1 MKLTKSGFK
10 QKSVTDMTIPEE
22 KMKKVLIA
30 VACLAVVFAVSCSNS
45 TKKVN
50 DETVLPDE
58 DSAADD
64 NVTNDDSVSDET
76 VTDTE
81 NDENI
86 SNDGNQNDDIITND
100 DIVPNDDDSIVTN
113 DDDPGTCILNAD
125 CGNGSLFCK
134 KAAGM
139 CEFEGMCEIKPAGC
153 DENYAPVCGCDNET
167 YGNECAAN
175 GEGSSVFYS
184 TACMSQLK
192 KATIDFTYS
201 KNVIK
206 EEMDGKVSMDLDTIV
221 TDLLILSTPAV
232 QKSGSIANITV
243 QFKGANGIY
252 VEVKLAFQ
260 TDPFSLPQDFEL
272 KKSGSNLGKVMTD
285 TGSTVGFLTGDI
297 RVTEYE
303 TDITGKFTK
312 FGMSASDLAFTE

>member
-1 MKLTKSGFK
+1 
-10 QKSVTDMTIPEE
+10 
-22 KMKKVLIA
+22 MKKVLIV
-30 VACLAVVFAVSCSNS
+30 VACFAVVFAVSCSNS

-50 DETVLPDE
+50 DGTVLPDE
-58 DSAADD
+58 DSVVDD
-64 NVTNDDSVSDET
+64 NVTNDNSVSDDA
-76 VTDTE
+76 VSDTE

-86 SNDGNQNDDIITND
+86 TNDGNQNDDVTND
-100 DIVPNDDDSIVTN
+100 EIVQNDDDSIVTN
-113 DDDPGTCILNAD
+113 DDDPGTCLLNTD
-125 CGNGSLFCK
+125 CGNESAFCK
-134 KAAGM
+134 KMAGM
-139 CEFEGMCEIKPAGC
+139 CEFEGMCETKPVGC
-153 DENYAPVCGCDNET
+153 DESYAPVCGCDNET

-175 GEGSSVFYS
+175 GEGNSVFYS

-201 KNVIK
+201 KSIMK

-221 TDLLILSTPAV
+221 TDLLILSAPDV
-232 QKSGSIANITV
+232 QKAGSIANVTV

-285 TGSTVGFLTGDI
+285 TGSTVGYLTGDLTI
-297 RVTEYE
+297 TEYE

-312 FGMSASDLAFTE
+312 FAMNASTLAFTE

>member
-1 MKLTKSGFK
+1 
-10 QKSVTDMTIPEE
+10 
-22 KMKKVLIA
+22 MKKVLITVTCFA
-30 VACLAVVFAVSCSNS
+30 IVFAVSCSNS

-50 DETVLPDE
+50 DETVVPDE
-58 DSAADD
+58 DSVVDD
-64 NVTNDDSVSDET
+64 NVTNDDSVSDDT

-86 SNDGNQNDDIITND
+86 TNDGDQSDDVTNDETVQNDDDNT
-100 DIVPNDDDSIVTN
+100 VTN

-134 KAAGM
+134 KLAGM
-139 CEFEGMCEIKPAGC
+139 CEFEGMCEAKPAGC

-175 GEGSSVFYS
+175 GAGNSVFYS

-192 KATIDFTYS
+192 KATIDFTYA
-201 KNVIK
+201 KNIID

-221 TDLLILSTPAV
+221 TDLLILSAPAV
-232 QKSGSIANITV
+232 QKAGSIGNVTV

-260 TDPFSLPQDFEL
+260 TDPFSLPQDFTL

-297 RVTEYE
+297 TVTEYE

-312 FGMSASDLAFTE
+312 FAMSASDLAFTE